1 MTPIVPKS
9 QNRIDGPLRPHLFDW
24 VMDSRPL
31 RTLALVVVVLIYIG
45 IVWAMRSV
53 AL

>member
-1 MTPIVPKS
+1 MTSIVPKS
-9 QNRIDGPLRPHLFDW
+9 QNRIDGPLRPHLFDR

-31 RTLALVVVVLIYIG
+31 RTLALVAATLIYIG
-45 IVWAMRSV
+45 MVWAMRSV